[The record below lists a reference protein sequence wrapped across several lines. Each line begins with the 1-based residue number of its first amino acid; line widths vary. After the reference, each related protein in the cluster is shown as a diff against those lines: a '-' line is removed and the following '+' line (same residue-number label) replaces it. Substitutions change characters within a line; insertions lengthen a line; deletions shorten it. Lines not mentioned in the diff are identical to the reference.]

1 MDQNNMTVVAHHRV
15 LLCLQPTAETQYF
28 QLSLPVAVVVADRG
42 NLAHHHQWIMEELAA
57 APEHQVVVDQTQVTV
72 SIVAS
77 VTMVAGVLMVKDIP
91 EVQVLDLM
99 QTQKTLI
106 KEVQVAEQV
115 VPEPVLLMVV
125 SVIVHHLGAIKFQV
139 VPAVQQIF

>member
-28 QLSLPVAVVVADRG
+28 QLSLPVVVVVADRG

-72 SIVAS
+72 LIVVSAI
-77 VTMVAGVLMVKDIP
+77 TAGVALMVKDIL
-91 EVQVLDLM
+91 EVPVLDLM
-99 QTQKTLI
+99 QTLKILTKVAAEVEQA
-106 KEVQVAEQV
+106 VQVQV
-115 VPEPVLLMVV
+115 LRMDVNDIVRLLE
-125 SVIVHHLGAIKFQV
+125 VIKLQAA
-139 VPAVQQIF
+139 PAVQQIF